1 MHQEVI
7 DGFSPNIR
15 SELFRRLG
23 LSGEFT
29 DLEGFENF
37 VYAMDG
43 RVVRVSHDSHRTV
56 EQLLGELEFVSML
69 SEQGA
74 PVAAPVLLD
83 RDHYIESL
91 DGYHAC
97 VFEKVEGI
105 RVHQPIDDDV
115 VIAWGE
121 SIGLFH
127 KLAAGFIPSHPR
139 QDWVADGN
147 HQFHE
152 RIPAEQTQILER
164 AEGLMGRLAELP
176 CEDDV
181 FGLIHSDAHPGNFLV
196 DGNQLTFFDFDDC
209 LYAWFG
215 YDLATLVFGIA
226 LLADEQER
234 ISDVKK
240 FLDLFL
246 TGYQKRHTVD
256 ALLMKYMAE
265 LLTLREFSFYAV
277 VYAFMDPENL
287 VYDTAKRY
295 MKGRRPLLEE
305 GVPLVDFEALGY

>member
-1 MHQEVI
+1 M
-7 DGFSPNIR
+7 
-15 SELFRRLG
+15 
-23 LSGEFT
+23 SGEIT

-37 VYAMDG
+37 VYAIDG
-43 RVVRVSHDSHRTV
+43 RVVRVSHESHRTV

-69 SEQGA
+69 SGQGA
-74 PVAAPVLLD
+74 PVAAPVRLAG
-83 RDHYIESL
+83 DHYIESL

-105 RVHQPIDDDV
+105 RVHQPMDDDV

-127 KLAAGFIPSHPR
+127 KLAAGFKPSHPR

-152 RIPAEQTQILER
+152 RIPPEQTRILER
-164 AEGLMGRLAELP
+164 ADALMSRLAELP
-176 CEDDV
+176 CDDDV

-196 DGNQLTFFDFDDC
+196 DGDELTFFDFDDC

-226 LLADEQER
+226 LLADEKDR

-256 ALLMKYMAE
+256 ALLMKHMAE

-305 GVPLVDFEALGY
+305 GVPLVDFDALGY